1 MAQQGMFGS
10 SLKQAVTDENALRL
24 QEAQTGGLTGWAAIT
39 NAMSGIGSEIG
50 YQGGQAMGGMTP
62 AQSQQ
67 AGFQSIMESSPD
79 FDPSNPESLQQM
91 SSKMWNGGYYD
102 QGMAMMERSQT
113 ITAAN
118 IQNDLVQSQTKL
130 ADAKTKSEAGPDLS
144 DMRTQQLID
153 KEALNLKAVD
163 FMQGIPSDTLEEKE
177 ALLTLFKKNGLYD
190 STAAGELSDEIQS
203 FKGVSMTLDQRRITA
218 EKDAARVAAALK
230 TQQFK
235 PVLENQKGTNAVK
248 GYFLTNPPSGLGT
261 EDTGTLAT
269 TIGSIM
275 ETYDNQLSTAQGKI
289 SPGVAEPYYLRVLA
303 MQDIYN
309 PNTEGYAIMPG
320 DDYAFSEA
328 NFKTTLDTTFGR
340 NGKFIRK
347 VDYPRYFDNE
357 LIIPNV
363 TLLGTVGGI
372 GTITEQTLQDLK
384 DGIITYEKIFGK
396 K

>member
-1 MAQQGMFGS
+1 MAQQGMFGNQYQ
-10 SLKQAVTDENALRL
+10 QAVTDETALRR
-24 QEAQTGGLTGWAAIT
+24 QQAQTGGLTGWAAIT

-50 YQGGQAMGGMTP
+50 YQGGQAMGGQTAAQVQQSNFQSVMDSVPDFNP
-62 AQSQQ
+62 ADTASLQAMSSSMWQ
-67 AGFQSIMESSPD
+67 AGF
-79 FDPSNPESLQQM
+79 
-91 SSKMWNGGYYD
+91 YD
-102 QGMAMMERSQT
+102 EGMAMMDRAST

-118 IQNDLVQSQTKL
+118 AQNDYVK
-130 ADAKTKSEAGPDLS
+130 AKTKSEGGPNLADL
-144 DMRTQQLID
+144 RTQQLID

-163 FMQGIPSDTLEEKE
+163 FMKGIPSDTLEEKE
-177 ALLTLFKKNGLYD
+177 SLLTLFKQNGLYD

-203 FKGVSMTLDQRRITA
+203 FKGVSMGIERSIAL
-218 EKDAARVAAALK
+218 ENKEAARVAAALK

-275 ETYDNQLSTAQGKI
+275 ETYDNQLSTSRGKI
-289 SPGVAEPYYLRVLA
+289 SPGVAEPYYLRVLS
-303 MQDIYN
+303 MPDVYN
-309 PNTEGYAIMPG
+309 PDTEAFAIMPG
-320 DDYAFSEA
+320 DDYAFSEE

-347 VDYPRYFDNE
+347 ADAARYLDNG

-363 TLLGTVGGI
+363 TLLATVGGI
-372 GTITEQTLQDLK
+372 GTITEATLEALNS
-384 DGIITYEKIFGK
+384 GTLTYEEIFGK
-396 K
+396 

>member
-1 MAQQGMFGS
+1 MAQQGMFGNQYQ
-10 SLKQAVTDENALRL
+10 QAVTDETALRR
-24 QEAQTGGLTGWAAIT
+24 QQAQTGGLTGWAAIT

-50 YQGGQAMGGMTP
+50 YQGGQAMGGQTAAQVQQSNFQSVMDSVPDFNP
-62 AQSQQ
+62 ADTASLQAMSSSMWQ
-67 AGFQSIMESSPD
+67 AGF
-79 FDPSNPESLQQM
+79 
-91 SSKMWNGGYYD
+91 YD
-102 QGMAMMERSQT
+102 EGMAMMDRAST

-118 IQNDLVQSQTKL
+118 AQNDYVK
-130 ADAKTKSEAGPDLS
+130 AKTKSEGGPNLADL
-144 DMRTQQLID
+144 RTQQLID

-163 FMQGIPSDTLEEKE
+163 FMKGIPSDTLEEKE
-177 ALLTLFKKNGLYD
+177 SLLTLFKQNGLYD

-203 FKGVSMTLDQRRITA
+203 FKGVSMGIERSIAL
-218 EKDAARVAAALK
+218 EKKEAARAEEALK

-275 ETYDNQLSTAQGKI
+275 ETYDNQLSTSRGKI
-289 SPGVAEPYYLRVLA
+289 SPGVAEPYYLRVLS
-303 MQDIYN
+303 MPDVYN
-309 PNTEGYAIMPG
+309 PDTEAFAIMPG
-320 DDYAFSEA
+320 DDYAFSEE

-347 VDYPRYFDNE
+347 ADAARYLDNG

-363 TLLGTVGGI
+363 TLLATVGGI
-372 GTITEQTLQDLK
+372 GTITEATLEALNS
-384 DGIITYEKIFGK
+384 GTLTYEEIFGK
-396 K
+396 

>member
-1 MAQQGMFGS
+1 MAQQGMFGNQYQ
-10 SLKQAVTDENALRL
+10 QAVTDETALRR
-24 QEAQTGGLTGWAAIT
+24 QQSQTGGLTGWAAIT

-50 YQGGQAMGGMTP
+50 YQGGQAMGGQTAAQVQQSNFQSVMDSVPDFNP
-62 AQSQQ
+62 ADPASLQAMSSSMWQ
-67 AGFQSIMESSPD
+67 AGFYDEG
-79 FDPSNPESLQQM
+79 M
-91 SSKMWNGGYYD
+91 S
-102 QGMAMMERSQT
+102 MMDRAST

-118 IQNDLVQSQTKL
+118 AQNEYVK
-130 ADAKTKSEAGPDLS
+130 AKTKSEGGPNLPDI
-144 DMRTQQLID
+144 RTQQLID

-163 FMQGIPSDTLEEKE
+163 FMKGIPSDTLEEKE
-177 ALLTLFKKNGLYD
+177 SLLTLFKQNGLYD

-203 FKGVSMTLDQRRITA
+203 FKGVSMGIDRSIAL
-218 EKDAARVAAALK
+218 EKKEAARAEEALK

-275 ETYDNQLSTAQGKI
+275 ETYDNQLSTSRGKI
-289 SPGVAEPYYLRVLA
+289 SPGVAEPYYLRVLS
-303 MQDIYN
+303 MPDVYN
-309 PNTEGYAIMPG
+309 PDTEAFAIMPG
-320 DDYAFSEA
+320 DDYAFSEE

-347 VDYPRYFDNE
+347 ADAARYLDNG

-363 TLLGTVGGI
+363 TLLATVGGI
-372 GTITEQTLQDLK
+372 GTITEATLEALNS
-384 DGIITYEKIFGK
+384 GTLTYEEIFGK
-396 K
+396 

>member
-1 MAQQGMFGS
+1 MAQQGMFGNQYQ
-10 SLKQAVTDENALRL
+10 QAVTDETALRR
-24 QEAQTGGLTGWAAIT
+24 QQAQTGGLTGWAAIT

-50 YQGGQAMGGMTP
+50 YQGGQAMGGQTAAQVQQSNFQSVMDSVPDFNP
-62 AQSQQ
+62 ADTASLQAMSSSMWQ
-67 AGFQSIMESSPD
+67 AGF
-79 FDPSNPESLQQM
+79 
-91 SSKMWNGGYYD
+91 YD
-102 QGMAMMERSQT
+102 EGMAMMDRAST

-118 IQNDLVQSQTKL
+118 AQNDYVK
-130 ADAKTKSEAGPDLS
+130 AKTKSEGGPNLADL
-144 DMRTQQLID
+144 RTQQLID

-163 FMQGIPSDTLEEKE
+163 FMKGIPSDTLEEKE
-177 ALLTLFKKNGLYD
+177 SLLTLFKQNGLYD

-203 FKGVSMTLDQRRITA
+203 FKGVSMGIDRSIAL
-218 EKDAARVAAALK
+218 EKKEAARAEEALK

-275 ETYDNQLSTAQGKI
+275 ETYDNQLSTSRGKI
-289 SPGVAEPYYLRVLA
+289 SPGVAEPYYLRVLS
-303 MQDIYN
+303 MPDVYN
-309 PNTEGYAIMPG
+309 PDTEAFAIMPG
-320 DDYAFSEA
+320 DDYAFSEE

-347 VDYPRYFDNE
+347 ADAARYLDNG

-363 TLLGTVGGI
+363 TLLATVGGI
-372 GTITEQTLQDLK
+372 GTITEATLEALNS
-384 DGIITYEKIFGK
+384 GTLTYEEIFGK
-396 K
+396 

>member
-1 MAQQGMFGS
+1 MATEGMFGS
-10 SLKQAVTDENALRL
+10 QYQQAVVDEQNLRR
-24 QEAQTGGLTGWAAIT
+24 QQSQTGGLTGWAAIT

-50 YQGGQAMGGMTP
+50 YQGGQAMGGQTAAQVQQSNFQSVMDSVPDFNP
-62 AQSQQ
+62 ADPASLQAMSSSMWQ
-67 AGFQSIMESSPD
+67 AGF
-79 FDPSNPESLQQM
+79 
-91 SSKMWNGGYYD
+91 YD
-102 QGMAMMERSQT
+102 EGMAMMDRAST

-118 IQNDLVQSQTKL
+118 AQNDYVK
-130 ADAKTKSEAGPDLS
+130 AKTKSEGGPNLADL
-144 DMRTQQLID
+144 RTQQLID

-163 FMQGIPSDTLEEKE
+163 FMKGIPSDTLEEKE
-177 ALLTLFKKNGLYD
+177 SLLTLFKQNGLYD

-203 FKGVSMTLDQRRITA
+203 FKGVSMGIERSIAL
-218 EKDAARVAAALK
+218 EKKEAARAEEALK

-275 ETYDNQLSTAQGKI
+275 ETYDNQLSTSRGKI
-289 SPGVAEPYYLRVLA
+289 SPGVAEPYYLRVLS
-303 MQDIYN
+303 MPDVYN
-309 PNTEGYAIMPG
+309 PDTEAFAIMPG
-320 DDYAFSEA
+320 DDYAFSEE

-347 VDYPRYFDNE
+347 ADAARYLDNG

-363 TLLGTVGGI
+363 TLLATVGGI
-372 GTITEQTLQDLK
+372 GTITEATLEALNS
-384 DGIITYEKIFGK
+384 GTLTYEEIFGK
-396 K
+396 

>member
-1 MAQQGMFGS
+1 MAQQGMFGNQYQ
-10 SLKQAVTDENALRL
+10 QAVTDETALRR
-24 QEAQTGGLTGWAAIT
+24 QQAQTGGLTGWAAIT

-50 YQGGQAMGGMTP
+50 YQGGQAMGGQTAAQVQQSNFQSVMDSVPDFNP
-62 AQSQQ
+62 ADPASLQAMSSSMWQ
-67 AGFQSIMESSPD
+67 AGFYDEG
-79 FDPSNPESLQQM
+79 M
-91 SSKMWNGGYYD
+91 S
-102 QGMAMMERSQT
+102 MMDRAST

-118 IQNDLVQSQTKL
+118 AQNDYVK
-130 ADAKTKSEAGPDLS
+130 AKTKSEGGPNLADQ
-144 DMRTQQLID
+144 RTQQLID

-163 FMQGIPSDTLEEKE
+163 FMKGIPSDTLEEKE

-203 FKGVSMTLDQRRITA
+203 FKGVSMGIDRSIAL
-218 EKDAARVAAALK
+218 EKKEAARAEEALK

-275 ETYDNQLSTAQGKI
+275 ETYDNQLSTSRGKI
-289 SPGVAEPYYLRVLA
+289 SPGVAEPYYLRVLS
-303 MQDIYN
+303 MPDVYN
-309 PNTEGYAIMPG
+309 PDTEAFAIMPG
-320 DDYAFSEA
+320 DDYAFSEE

-347 VDYPRYFDNE
+347 ADAARYLDNG

-363 TLLGTVGGI
+363 TLLATVGGI
-372 GTITEQTLQDLK
+372 GTITEATLEALNS
-384 DGIITYEKIFGK
+384 GTLTYEEIFGK
-396 K
+396 

>member
-1 MAQQGMFGS
+1 MAQQGMFGNQYQ
-10 SLKQAVTDENALRL
+10 QAVTDETALRR
-24 QEAQTGGLTGWAAIT
+24 QQAQTGGLTGWAAIT

-50 YQGGQAMGGMTP
+50 YQGGQAMGGQTAAQVQQSNFQSVMDSVPDFNP
-62 AQSQQ
+62 ADPASLQAMSSSMWQ
-67 AGFQSIMESSPD
+67 AGF
-79 FDPSNPESLQQM
+79 
-91 SSKMWNGGYYD
+91 YD
-102 QGMAMMERSQT
+102 EGMAMMDRAST

-118 IQNDLVQSQTKL
+118 AQNDYVK
-130 ADAKTKSEAGPDLS
+130 AKTKSEGGPNLS
-144 DMRTQQLID
+144 DERTQQLID

-163 FMQGIPSDTLEEKE
+163 FMKGIPSDTLEEKE
-177 ALLTLFKKNGLYD
+177 SLLTLFKQNGLYD

-203 FKGVSMTLDQRRITA
+203 FKGVSMGIERSIAL
-218 EKDAARVAAALK
+218 EKKEAARAEEALK

-275 ETYDNQLSTAQGKI
+275 ETYDNQLSTSRGKI
-289 SPGVAEPYYLRVLA
+289 SPGVAEPYYLRVLS
-303 MQDIYN
+303 MPDVYN
-309 PNTEGYAIMPG
+309 PDTEAFAIMPG
-320 DDYAFSEA
+320 DDYAFSEE

-347 VDYPRYFDNE
+347 ADAARYLDNG

-363 TLLGTVGGI
+363 TLLATVGGI
-372 GTITEQTLQDLK
+372 GTITEATLEALNS
-384 DGIITYEKIFGK
+384 GTLTYEEIFGK
-396 K
+396 

>member
-1 MAQQGMFGS
+1 MAQQGMFGNQYQ
-10 SLKQAVTDENALRL
+10 QAVTDETALRR
-24 QEAQTGGLTGWAAIT
+24 QQAQTGGLTGWAAIT

-50 YQGGQAMGGMTP
+50 YQGGQAMGGQTAAQVQQSNFQSVMDSVPDFNP
-62 AQSQQ
+62 ADPASLQAMSSSMWQ
-67 AGFQSIMESSPD
+67 AGF
-79 FDPSNPESLQQM
+79 
-91 SSKMWNGGYYD
+91 YD
-102 QGMAMMERSQT
+102 EGMAMMDRAST

-118 IQNDLVQSQTKL
+118 AQNDYVK
-130 ADAKTKSEAGPDLS
+130 AKTKSEGGPNLADL
-144 DMRTQQLID
+144 RTQQLID

-163 FMQGIPSDTLEEKE
+163 FMKGIPSDTLEEKE
-177 ALLTLFKKNGLYD
+177 SLLTLFKQNGLYD

-203 FKGVSMTLDQRRITA
+203 FKGVSMGIERSIAL
-218 EKDAARVAAALK
+218 EKKEAARAEEALK

-275 ETYDNQLSTAQGKI
+275 ETYDNQLSTSRGKI
-289 SPGVAEPYYLRVLA
+289 SPGVAEPYYLRVLS
-303 MQDIYN
+303 MPDVYN
-309 PNTEGYAIMPG
+309 PDTEAFAIMPG
-320 DDYAFSEA
+320 DDYAFSEE

-347 VDYPRYFDNE
+347 ADAARYLDNG

-363 TLLGTVGGI
+363 TLLATVGGI
-372 GTITEQTLQDLK
+372 GTITEATLEALNS
-384 DGIITYEKIFGK
+384 GTLTYEEIFGK
-396 K
+396 